1 VIQSEA
7 SLLSGLVSRSFNL
20 QNGIYTSGLTDGAM
34 AIAVNLWCIALGIA
48 IAVVVRLP
56 SI

>member
-1 VIQSEA
+1 MRRC
-7 SLLSGLVSRSFNL
+7 LLFLGLLDASFNL